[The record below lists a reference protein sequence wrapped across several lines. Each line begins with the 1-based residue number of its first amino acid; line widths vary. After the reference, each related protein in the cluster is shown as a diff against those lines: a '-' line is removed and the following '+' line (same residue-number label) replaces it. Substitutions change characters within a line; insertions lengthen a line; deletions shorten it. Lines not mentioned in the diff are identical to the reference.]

1 MKNSILIIV
10 LAMCTNFAMA
20 QPIQVTEQ
28 KATFSTGE
36 QNALVTTIYRSS
48 KDAVVGKWKDY
59 LKDFKNE
66 KIKFD
71 NNEMFGDNVLFK
83 EWGNNP
89 VDVYARFEENKD
101 DNSVTMKT
109 AFDLGGAYLTN
120 EKDSPKYAM
129 AEKLIKDFAVK
140 ATKFP
145 IEEKLRIAE
154 KNLADMDS
162 DQKNLDKENKD
173 LHNDIE
179 NYKNKI
185 ATAEEAIKK
194 NEDRQI
200 KKKSQI
206 EAQKTV
212 ISLINSEIT
221 AVK

>member
-1 MKNSILIIV
+1 MKNSILIISI
-10 LAMCTNFAMA
+10 AMFANFATA
-20 QPIQVTEQ
+20 QSIQVTEH
-28 KATFSTGE
+28 KVTFSTGE
-36 QNALVTTIYRSS
+36 QNALVTTIYHSS
-48 KDAVVGKWKDY
+48 KDAVAGKWKDY

-66 KIKFD
+66 KVKFD

-89 VDVYARFEENKD
+89 VDVYTLFEENKD
-101 DNSVTMKT
+101 DNSVTMKA
-109 AFDLGGAYLTN
+109 AFDLGGAYLTK
-120 EKDSPKYAM
+120 EKDAAKYTM

-154 KNLADMDS
+154 KLLADMDS

-185 ATAEEAIKK
+185 ARADEEIKK
-194 NEDRQI
+194 NEESQI
-200 KKKSQI
+200 KKKAQI

-212 ISLINSEIT
+212 IDQIKSEIT
-221 AVK
+221 GVK